1 MKKLP
6 SELIFISQINRD
18 GSGTTPLSEKF
29 LKSMA
34 ENRLMANEKYKLI
47 QLSMTEGTFI
57 AHGFNAFVV
66 KIR

>member
-1 MKKLP
+1 MKKIP

-18 GSGTTPLSEKF
+18 GSGTTPLSENLK
-29 LKSMA
+29 KSMV
-34 ENRLMANEKYKLI
+34 ENPLSAKEKYKLI

-66 KIR
+66 KLR